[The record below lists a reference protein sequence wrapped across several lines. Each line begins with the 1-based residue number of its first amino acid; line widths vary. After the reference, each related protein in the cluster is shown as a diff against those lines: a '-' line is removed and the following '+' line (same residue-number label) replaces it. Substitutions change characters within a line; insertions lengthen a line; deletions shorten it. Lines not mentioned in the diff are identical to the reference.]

1 MELSTN
7 RVEELMNYFSERKVK
22 GISSSE
28 YYGLR
33 SMKSMK
39 SLRHIRDGRQK
50 ATKSDLEPNRNV
62 QESHQ
67 QQPEDC
73 YYNKGDMNNRESQL
87 SERQLRGQS
96 MVVQHEQYTQLSS
109 INPLQSEVNTLHGQ
123 PDSKPFKRPSNV
135 KVVKNRNSLLN
146 FPNNSQHQPQLNND
160 SLLHM
165 HQPPI
170 NSYNELNNVDFSL
183 LQGSLKSVESMTNLN
198 TQQRLATANEKASQ
212 PSKVSL
218 QRPSV

>member
-1 MELSTN
+1 
-7 RVEELMNYFSERKVK
+7 
-22 GISSSE
+22 
-28 YYGLR
+28 
-33 SMKSMK
+33 
-39 SLRHIRDGRQK
+39 
-50 ATKSDLEPNRNV
+50 
-62 QESHQ
+62 
-67 QQPEDC
+67 
-73 YYNKGDMNNRESQL
+73 
-87 SERQLRGQS
+87 